1 MRRFSTVI
9 TIVIATAVILAIG
22 CGSRQPSPYSEHPV
36 DFAYEIDG
44 QVLHLSQARG
54 RPVVLV
60 LVRIAELTSDLF
72 MEQVVE
78 AFTRTAGKTFFLVLT
93 IAPNEAPMLE
103 QYVELKDLP
112 FSIGLADW
120 SVAQGETRLGLIPV
134 VPSTYLIGPDGRV
147 RDMAPGF
154 VSGDVLI
161 RAIEKR
167 GWR

>member
-1 MRRFSTVI
+1 MRTVI
-9 TIVIATAVILAIG
+9 NIAMATAVILAIG
-22 CGSRQPSPYSEHPV
+22 CGSRPPPPYSEHPV

-44 QVLHLSQARG
+44 QVRHLSQARG

-60 LVRIAELTSDLF
+60 LVRTAELTSDLF
-72 MEQVVE
+72 IDQVVN
-78 AFTRTAGKTFFLVLT
+78 AFTHTAGKTFFLVLS
-93 IAPNEAPMLE
+93 IAPNEAPMLDE
-103 QYVELKDLP
+103 YVELKELP

-120 SVAQGETRLGLIPV
+120 SVAQGGTRLGLIPV

-154 VSGDVLI
+154 VAADVLI
-161 RAIEKR
+161 KAIEKR

>member
-1 MRRFSTVI
+1 MRTVI
-9 TIVIATAVILAIG
+9 TIVMAAAVILAIG
-22 CGSRQPSPYSEHPV
+22 CGSRQPLPYSEHPV

-44 QVLHLSQARG
+44 QALHLSQARG

-60 LVRIAELTSDLF
+60 LVRTAELTSDLF
-72 MEQVVE
+72 IDQVVE
-78 AFTRTAGKTFFLVLT
+78 AFTRTAGKTLFLVLT
-93 IAPNEAPMLE
+93 IAPNEEPMLD
-103 QYVELKDLP
+103 QYVALKELP

-120 SVAQGETRLGLIPV
+120 SVAQGETHLGVIPV

-154 VSGDVLI
+154 VAGEVLI

>member
-1 MRRFSTVI
+1 MRTII
-9 TIVIATAVILAIG
+9 TIVIATATILAIG
-22 CGSRQPSPYSEHPV
+22 CGSLRPLPYSEHPV

-44 QVLHLSQARG
+44 QVHHLSQARG

-72 MEQVVE
+72 MKQVVDT
-78 AFTRTAGKTFFLVLT
+78 FNSTAGKTLFLVLT
-93 IAPNEAPMLE
+93 IAPNEAPMLD
-103 QYVELKDLP
+103 QYAEIKELP

-154 VSGDVLI
+154 VAADVLT
-161 RAIEKR
+161 RAIKKQ